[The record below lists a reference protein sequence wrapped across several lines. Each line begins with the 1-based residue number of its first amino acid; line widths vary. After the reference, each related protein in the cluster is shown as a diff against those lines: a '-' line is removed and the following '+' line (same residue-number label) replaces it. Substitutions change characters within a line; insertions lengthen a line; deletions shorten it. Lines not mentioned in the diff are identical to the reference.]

1 MRWLAT
7 TIVALGTLIG
17 ASATANAA
25 AAPGPG
31 ATATIP
37 NVNQVEKVHRRWGH
51 HHHGFGGFGLY
62 IGPRYGGYYGGYP
75 YYDDYYYYP
84 RYRYRRWHRHRHH
97 HHRRWHRRHR
107 HW

>member
-7 TIVALGTLIG
+7 TIVALGTLMG
-17 ASATANAA
+17 ASATAQAA

-31 ATATIP
+31 AKAAMP
-37 NVNQVEKVHRRWGH
+37 DASQVEKVHRRWH
-51 HHHGFGGFGLY
+51 RHGFGGFGLY
-62 IGPRYGGYYGGYP
+62 IGPRYGGYYDYP
-75 YYDDYYYYP
+75 YYDDYYYRP

-97 HHRRWHRRHR
+97 RHRWRHRRH